1 MLRIERTAGAASSAS
16 SFQQRRRRLVSFSSL
31 LFGALVLVLLSSASY
46 ASVVVYRWARAAV
59 RSQPMAMGSAELAP
73 LGAVSTEVVAEQPA
87 IVSSQASRAARAP
100 RSALPASHP
109 LPWEVTTPRQRITVL
124 LLGVDQ
130 RPDDPSPPRT
140 DNMMV
145 VTADLTTGRV
155 GIISLPRDLFVPIPG
170 FDRSGKINTA
180 YVVGESNKYPGG
192 GGALAMR
199 TVSELL
205 GYPIDYYVK
214 LNFDGFVRLVDTLGG
229 IDVEV
234 PKTIHDEEYPTMDYG
249 ITTFHIDAGWHHM
262 DGETALKYVRTRH
275 ADSDFERARRQQ
287 QVLLAIKDRVMEQ
300 KLLTSLKIF
309 DLIDLISSSVEHNIP
324 AGEMLDLVALAA
336 RFQITQID
344 QLVLDTAYGRIDA
357 DSPYGWII
365 VPDRTKIRP
374 AVDRIFAA
382 ADALASAPVVEAEAQ
397 PQPPS
402 AASRLLLQ
410 PQVLVA
416 RQQIQNSYAEQAQVL
431 RTRLADEGAR
441 VVLQDGAGD
450 SILLARAADWLTRQ
464 GYQIV
469 ATEPADRQ
477 DYGRT
482 VLDVLCNK
490 PFTVASLR
498 NTFAIAPEN
507 IRYFDAS
514 DSPVDLR
521 LIIGRDF
528 YLLVSN

>member
-1 MLRIERTAGAASSAS
+1 MLRIERTAGASSNASLS
-16 SFQQRRRRLVSFSSL
+16 QQRRRRVASWSSL
-31 LFGALVLVLLSSASY
+31 LFGALSLVLLLLASS

-59 RSQPMAMGSAELAP
+59 RAQPMALGSVELAP
-73 LGAVSTEVVAEQPA
+73 LTAASTAAAADQPANGAVR
-87 IVSSQASRAARAP
+87 SSRAP
-100 RSALPASHP
+100 RAALPASP
-109 LPWEVTTPRQRITVL
+109 SLPWEVTIPRQRITVL

-214 LNFDGFVRLVDTLGG
+214 INFDGFVRLVDTLGG
-229 IDVEV
+229 IEVEV

-336 RFQITQID
+336 RFEVTQVD

-374 AVDRIFAA
+374 AVDRIFGA
-382 ADALASAPVVEAEAQ
+382 ADALASAPATEAAAQ
-397 PQPPS
+397 PQP
-402 AASRLLLQ
+402 AVARLLVQ

-416 RQQIQNSYAEQAQVL
+416 RQHIENSYAEQAEAL
-431 RTRLADEGAR
+431 RTRLAEEGAR

-450 SILLARAADWLTRQ
+450 PVLLARAADWLTRQ

-469 ATEPADRQ
+469 ATEQADRQ
-477 DYGRT
+477 DYNRT
-482 VLDVLCNK
+482 VLDVLRKK

-498 NTFAIAPEN
+498 NAFAIAPEN

-514 DSPVDLR
+514 DSSVDLR